1 MGWRRRELVRRV
13 VRFALPVIAALA
25 VGAVLLALSGV
36 PPSEAVG
43 LVWEGAFG
51 SAAKVSDTLMAWVPL
66 VLAATGLVVTFT
78 AGLWNIGIEGQIVAG
93 AIAATWVA
101 RSLPGPG
108 WVVVPAALLAALAG
122 GVVWALLAGLLRTRG
137 GVNEIFGG
145 LGLDFVAAGLAVYL
159 ILGPWQ
165 RQGIAST
172 SGTDVF
178 RVEAWLPTLPNLRL
192 SPLAI
197 GIALVGLA
205 GVGLLLR
212 GTRPGLRLRAVGGN
226 PASALVL
233 GIPTERYLLGAF
245 ALCGALAGLAG
256 ATQAIGFHHK
266 LVPAVSGGYG
276 FLGILV
282 VLLAGFRTIWI
293 GPLALVFVAVAAGGT
308 QLQLRLDV
316 DSSLSGVVLGV
327 GVLVALLLGSRGAK
341 EAPPLVEEP

>member
-1 MGWRRRELVRRV
+1 VKTVTR
-13 VRFALPVIAALA
+13 ALRILLPIVAALA
-25 VGAVLLALSGV
+25 IGAVLLAVSGV
-36 PPSEAVG
+36 PPSAALG

-51 SAAKVSDTLMAWVPL
+51 SPAKISDTLMAWVPL
-66 VLAATGLVVTFT
+66 VLAASGLVVTFT
-78 AGLWNIGIEGQIVAG
+78 AGLWNIGVEGQIVAG

-108 WVVVPAALLAALAG
+108 WVVVPAVMAAALAG
-122 GVVWALLAGLLRTRG
+122 GVGWALLAGLLRTKG

-165 RQGIAST
+165 RHGVAST

-197 GIALVGLA
+197 GVALVGLV

-226 PASALVL
+226 PESAQVL
-233 GIPTERYLLGAF
+233 GISTESYLLGAF
-245 ALCGALAGLAG
+245 AACGALAGLAG
-256 ATQAIGFHHK
+256 AVQAIGFHHK

-282 VLLAGFRTIWI
+282 VLLAGFRTVWI

-308 QLQLRLDV
+308 QLQLRLDI

-327 GVLVALLLGSRGAK
+327 GVLVALLLGARGGRA
-341 EAPPLVEEP
+341 APPLVEEV

>member
-1 MGWRRRELVRRV
+1 MSRV
-13 VRFALPVIAALA
+13 VRLALPVVAALA

-36 PPSEAVG
+36 SPSEAVG

-51 SAAKVSDTLMAWVPL
+51 SAAKVSDTLMSWVPL
-66 VLAATGLVVTFT
+66 VLAASGLVVTFT
-78 AGLWNIGIEGQIVAG
+78 AGLWNIGVEGQIVAG

-122 GVVWALLAGLLRTRG
+122 GVAWALLAGLLRTRG

-165 RQGIAST
+165 RQGVAST

-178 RVEAWLPTLPNLRL
+178 RVQAWLPTLPNLRL

-197 GIALVGLA
+197 GIALAGLI

-256 ATQAIGFHHK
+256 AVQATGFHHK

-282 VLLAGFRTIWI
+282 VLLAGFRTVWI

-308 QLQLRLDV
+308 QLQLRLNV

-327 GVLVALLLGSRGAK
+327 GVLVALLLGARGAK

>member
-1 MGWRRRELVRRV
+1 MSRV
-13 VRFALPVIAALA
+13 VRFALPVVAALA

-51 SAAKVSDTLMAWVPL
+51 SAAKVSDTLMSWVPL
-66 VLAATGLVVTFT
+66 VLAASGLVVTFT
-78 AGLWNIGIEGQIVAG
+78 AGLWNIGVEGQIVAG

-108 WVVVPAALLAALAG
+108 WVVVPAALLAAFAG
-122 GVVWALLAGLLRTRG
+122 GVAWALLAGLLRTRG

-165 RQGIAST
+165 RQGVAST

-178 RVEAWLPTLPNLRL
+178 RVQAWLPTLPNLRL

-197 GIALVGLA
+197 GIALAGLI

-256 ATQAIGFHHK
+256 AVQATGFHHK

-282 VLLAGFRTIWI
+282 VLLAGFRTVWI

-327 GVLVALLLGSRGAK
+327 GVLVALLLGARGAK

>member
-1 MGWRRRELVRRV
+1 VSRV
-13 VRFALPVIAALA
+13 VRLALPVVAALA

-36 PPSEAVG
+36 SPSEAVG

-51 SAAKVSDTLMAWVPL
+51 SAAKVSDTLMSWVPL
-66 VLAATGLVVTFT
+66 VLAASGLVVTFT
-78 AGLWNIGIEGQIVAG
+78 AGLWNIGVEGQIVAG

-108 WVVVPAALLAALAG
+108 WVVVPATLLAALAG
-122 GVVWALLAGLLRTRG
+122 GVAWALLAGLLRTRG

-165 RQGIAST
+165 RQGVAST

-178 RVEAWLPTLPNLRL
+178 RVQAWLPTLPNLRL

-197 GIALVGLA
+197 GIALAGLI

-256 ATQAIGFHHK
+256 AVQATGFHHK

-282 VLLAGFRTIWI
+282 VLLAGFRTVWI

-308 QLQLRLDV
+308 QLQLRLNV

-327 GVLVALLLGSRGAK
+327 GVLVALLLGARGAK

>member
-1 MGWRRRELVRRV
+1 VSRV
-13 VRFALPVIAALA
+13 VRLALPVVAALA

-36 PPSEAVG
+36 SPSEAVG

-51 SAAKVSDTLMAWVPL
+51 SAAKVSDTLMSWVPL
-66 VLAATGLVVTFT
+66 VLAASGLVVTFT
-78 AGLWNIGIEGQIVAG
+78 AGLWNIGVEGQIVAG

-122 GVVWALLAGLLRTRG
+122 GVAWALLAGLLRTRG

-165 RQGIAST
+165 RQGVAST

-178 RVEAWLPTLPNLRL
+178 RVQAWLPTLPNLRL

-197 GIALVGLA
+197 GIALAGLI

-256 ATQAIGFHHK
+256 AVQATGFHHK

-282 VLLAGFRTIWI
+282 VLLAGFRTVWI

-308 QLQLRLDV
+308 QLQLRLNV

-327 GVLVALLLGSRGAK
+327 GVLVALLLGARGAK